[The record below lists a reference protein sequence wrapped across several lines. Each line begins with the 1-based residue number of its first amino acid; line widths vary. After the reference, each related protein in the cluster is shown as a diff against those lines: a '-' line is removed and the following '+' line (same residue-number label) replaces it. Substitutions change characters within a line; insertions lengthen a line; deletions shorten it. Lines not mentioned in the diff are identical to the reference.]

1 MNLLGQDI
9 KRRVSYKKKI
19 SNDFQRQRDIM
30 DIYDSWFGDY
40 RNKKEI
46 DKFNINYDLLNGRL
60 DVKLYEE
67 PICVEINNEKV
78 KLDDLSITHY
88 PLISQ
93 VTSAVCGE
101 QIQRPFKPLA
111 KDIGE
116 YSQTLRNKKFN
127 ELLRELVGAQILNP
141 LRDEVT
147 ASFLQQFQGN
157 PNLQLNQEQLAQIQA
172 EIDNRVKA
180 KTPEEILDFMVNDFR
195 TPTQRQAQQLLDFF
209 VERLHIKQIQ
219 DDGFKHALATG
230 MEVYFIGEKHG
241 EPVFKLCNPKYVTW
255 GGSQNTEWIQDAAW
269 VKYEEWMSIEEAQQE
284 FAEFLSEKSN
294 KELEG
299 IVEPI
304 GGFRSVGDPNKDN
317 VQRRLMIDLSEE
329 GSTLAKK
336 YSNLDHKTKKGQES
350 YKDLYRDIID
360 KYGYEYGEAPSNY
373 GIRVV
378 HICWR
383 DKRKMKRV
391 TRLIDGEEKR
401 MWFDEH
407 YEEQP
412 DIDIKI
418 VEIWVDEIWE
428 GWKLG
433 TSSSEA
439 LYINIRPYPGQY
451 PSKYNVFGTKLPYY
465 GRRYNTHMNNSEN
478 VAFVDLGKSWQKD
491 FDTTMAQIKH
501 DMKTDMGTLFLMFMD
516 LKPETWTWQQWL
528 STAKN
533 TKMLISTLKKH
544 GGMNIDPNLLRS
556 IPLSKVSD
564 IASKIQLLD
573 FYRANLIQTM
583 NFNDA
588 RIGSIGQYST
598 NQNVQQQQS
607 ASYNQTESYFETHRQ
622 IVEKALN
629 AFMNHAKRLY
639 RNDNKRFF
647 ILDDVAR
654 IELESSPDFWYEEM
668 AIEVTTSADEIRK
681 VESLRANMLNFI
693 QNGMSFEG
701 VLSLALADTVSD
713 IQDIMK
719 KENKRAEAMRQ
730 EQIQLQQQQFQQQL
744 QAQMQDKQ
752 SQRDV
757 TVQLE
762 LAKLKSQEER
772 ALMDMDKFRRQADAD
787 LDGRSDALEKT
798 EMELTIK
805 KLIEDRKADLKAL
818 ELSQTKEL
826 EEKKIKASEKAEENK
841 LQVAKNKPK
850 NSR

>member
-1 MNLLGQDI
+1 MNILGQDI

-19 SNDFQRQRDIM
+19 SNDFQRQKDIM

-40 RNKKEI
+40 RNEKEI
-46 DKFNINYDLLNGRL
+46 QKFNINYDLINGRL
-60 DVKLYEE
+60 DIKLYDE
-67 PICVEINNEKV
+67 PLCLEIENEKV
-78 KLDDLSITHY
+78 TMDDIVITHY

-93 VTSAVCGE
+93 VTSAVYGE
-101 QIQRPFKPLA
+101 QILRPFKPLA

-127 ELLRELVGAQILNP
+127 ELLRGLLNAQMINP
-141 LRDEVT
+141 IRDEIT
-147 ASFLQQFQGN
+147 AMYLQQMKSN
-157 PNLQLNQEQLAQIQA
+157 PNLQLNEEQLTQLQA
-172 EIDNRVKA
+172 EIDNRVKE
-180 KTPEEILDFMVNDFR
+180 KTPEEVLDFMVNDFR
-195 TPTQRQAQQLLDFF
+195 TPTQRQAQQLLDYF
-209 VERLHIKQIQ
+209 VERLHIKQTQ
-219 DDGFKHALATG
+219 DNGFKHALATG
-230 MEVYFIGEKHG
+230 REVYFIGEKHG
-241 EPVFKLCNPKYVTW
+241 EPVFKLCNPKHVTW

-299 IVEPI
+299 IIEPI

-317 VQRRLMIDLSEE
+317 IQRRLMIDLSQED
-329 GSTLAKK
+329 SVLAKK
-336 YSNLDHKTKKGQES
+336 YSDLNYKTKKGQES
-350 YKDLYRDIID
+350 YKDLYRDIIA
-360 KYGYEYGEAPSNY
+360 KYGMEYGTAPSNY

-383 DKRKMKRV
+383 DKRKMYRV
-391 TRLIDGEEKR
+391 TRLIDGEERKF
-401 MWFDEH
+401 WFDEH

-412 DIDIKI
+412 DDIKI

-428 GWKLG
+428 GTKLG

-465 GRRYNTHMNNSEN
+465 GRNYNTHMNNSEN
-478 VAFVDLGKSWQKD
+478 VAFIDLGKPWQKD
-491 FDTTMAQIKH
+491 FDTTMSQIKH
-501 DMKTDMGTLFLMFMD
+501 DMKTDMGTLFLTVMD
-516 LKPETWTWQQWL
+516 LKPEGWTWQQWL
-528 STAKN
+528 NTAKN
-533 TKMLISTLKKH
+533 TKLLVTTLKKH
-544 GGMNIDPNLLRS
+544 GGVHIDPNLLREIS
-556 IPLSKVSD
+556 LSKVSD
-564 IASKIQLLD
+564 IANRIQLLD
-573 FYRANLIQTM
+573 FYRANLIQSL

-622 IVEKALN
+622 VVEKALN

-639 RNDNKRFF
+639 KDNNKRFF

-654 IELESSPDFWYEEM
+654 TELESSPDFWYEEM

-730 EQIQLQQQQFQQQL
+730 EQIQMQQQQFQAQL
-744 QAQMQDKQ
+744 QSQMQDKQ
-752 SQRDV
+752 AQRET

-762 LAKLKSQEER
+762 LAKLQSQESR
-772 ALMDMDKFRRQADAD
+772 AAMDMDKFRRQADAD
-787 LDGRSDALEKT
+787 LDGRSDALEKS

-805 KLIEDRKADLKAL
+805 KLIEDRKADLKLL
-818 ELSQTKEL
+818 ELRINKDL
-826 EEKKIKASEKAEENK
+826 EEKRLKISEKSEENK
-841 LQVAKNKPK
+841 LQIAKSKPK
-850 NSR
+850 KSR